1 MDKKKIL
8 ILGASSDIGVKTVEK
23 FIKKGWI
30 VIAHYNKNG
39 GKLKKIKNANL
50 KLFKFDLKKINS
62 FDKFINKNNIV
73 KNVDSFISLT
83 GYLKPI
89 DFFKINLK
97 NFNDHMNI
105 NYLSNIILMKKILP
119 IMKNR
124 KFGRIL
130 LCSSVGVKFGGS
142 KTSIIYSLTKHMNEF
157 FFTSFKE
164 FFKENVLINT
174 IRIGVTDTKIHK
186 KKGVKNL
193 KKRTELIPMKRI
205 AQPSEI
211 AEYLYFYASEKN
223 SFTTKSI
230 IEATGGE

>member
-8 ILGASSDIGVKTVEK
+8 ILGASSDIGVMTVHK
-23 FIKKGWI
+23 FIEKDWI
-30 VIAHYNKNG
+30 VIAHYNQNAK
-39 GKLKKIKNANL
+39 KLKKINNTNL
-50 KLFKFDLKKINS
+50 KLFKFDLRKINN
-62 FDKFINKNNIV
+62 FDKFVSNHKIFGNI
-73 KNVDSFISLT
+73 DSFISLT

-89 DFFKINLK
+89 DFLKINLK
-97 NFNDHMNI
+97 NLNDHINV
-105 NYLSNIILMKKILP
+105 NYLSNIIVMKKVLP
-119 IMKNR
+119 IMKKR

-142 KTSIIYSLTKHMNEF
+142 QNSIIYSLTKHMNEF

-174 IRIGVTDTKIHK
+174 IRIGVTDTKIHR
-186 KKGVKNL
+186 KKGVKDL
-193 KKRTELIPMKRI
+193 KKRINLIPMRRI
-205 AQPSEI
+205 AKPSEM